1 MKVVL
6 FCGGL
11 GTRLREHSDTIPK
24 PLVNIGYRPI
34 LWHLMKYYA
43 HFGHKE
49 FVLCLGYRGDM
60 IKDFFLT
67 YNECLSNDFVMTN
80 GGKDVQLFSS
90 DIQDWKITFVDTGL
104 HANLGQRL
112 VAVRDHLDGE
122 DVFLANYSD
131 GLSDLSLDDYLNT
144 ALARNVIASFV
155 GVRTAQSFH
164 AVHAD
169 SDGMVADFGQVSDTE
184 FWINGGY
191 FVFSKEIFDY
201 IEAGEEL
208 VEAPFMRLLRERQL
222 YCHRYRG
229 FWQAM
234 DTFKDKIEFDRMHAK
249 GHSPW
254 QVWNSARP

>member
-11 GTRLREHSDTIPK
+11 GTRLREHSDTVPK

-34 LWHLMKYYA
+34 LWHLMKFYA

-49 FVLCLGYRGDM
+49 FILCLGYKGDM
-60 IKDFFLT
+60 IKEFFLN
-67 YNECLSNDFVMTN
+67 YSECMSNDFVMTN
-80 GGKDVQLFSS
+80 GGKGIKLLSS

-104 HANLGQRL
+104 HTNIGQRL
-112 VAVRDHLDGE
+112 AAVREHLEGD

-131 GLSDLSLDDYLNT
+131 GLSDLPFDAYLKT
-144 ALARNVIASFV
+144 ALEKNVVASLV

-164 AVHAD
+164 AVHSD
-169 SDGMVADFGQVSDTE
+169 TDGMVIDFGQVSDTE
-184 FWINGGY
+184 FWLNGGY
-191 FVFSKEIFDY
+191 FVLRKEVFDY

-208 VEAPFMRLLRERQL
+208 VEAPFRRLLEERQL

-229 FWQAM
+229 FWRAM
-234 DTFKDKIEFDRMHAK
+234 DTFKDKIEFDRMYAK

-254 QVWNSARP
+254 QVWNSSKP